1 MWSPEKTNKKR
12 TEALCG
18 RGQEQ
23 KGEAP
28 GGEVTIQGRVRIQFE
43 EHWREVMEDVRFG
56 GDPIKIVNDWA
67 LKPSKM

>member
-1 MWSPEKTNKKR
+1 MWTRSRTKR
-12 TEALCG
+12 GST
-18 RGQEQ
+18 
-23 KGEAP
+23 
-28 GGEVTIQGRVRIQFE
+28 GGEVTIQGQVRIRFE